1 MLTWH
6 DARLQV
12 RNLASC
18 IKTAI
23 DFVSPE
29 SFEHV
34 LGLTQERRALTLQ
47 EAEKKPDEA
56 DRDITERIHADKLQ
70 VRLLLVLCWFPS
82 LLLICTS
89 MHRLL

>member
-1 MLTWH
+1 MGGLHPYMFALTQH
-6 DARLQV
+6 DACVQV

-29 SFEHV
+29 SFQHV

-47 EAEKKPDEA
+47 EPEKKPEDA
-56 DRDITERIHADKLQ
+56 DRDITERIHSDKLQ
-70 VRLLLVLCWFPS
+70 V
-82 LLLICTS
+82 
-89 MHRLL
+89 